1 MGLKPSDFSNP
12 KKIEQAKSQELKA
25 KGQVVNETFLAIIN
39 PAAGGGR
46 CGERVGS
53 ALTRLR
59 TAGLAIETAET
70 SAAGQAT
77 QIAREAYERGYRKF
91 LAVGG
96 DGTSYEIVNGLFPES
111 IRSQGVS
118 PENNR
123 IATLGFLPLG
133 TGNSFLR
140 DFEDLASGNS
150 GLEHAMQALE
160 ARRSRP
166 CDVLQLVHKHG
177 VIYYTNL
184 LSVGFAA
191 DVAALRHRRF
201 LALGRFGY
209 LLSVFLSL
217 ARLDRRPF
225 PVRFDAQQEF
235 DARRCLFLT
244 FNNSKFTGGT
254 MMIAPDAVT
263 DDGLIEYV
271 RWGPIGR
278 LGLIRNLAT
287 LYDGT
292 HIRHP
297 LAERQAVRRVEF
309 HLDGPVDVMVD
320 GEVLTLECR
329 NIDVLPGALRVV
341 V

>member
-1 MGLKPSDFSNP
+1 M
-12 KKIEQAKSQELKA
+12 
-25 KGQVVNETFLAIIN
+25 NETFLAIIN

-46 CGERVGS
+46 CGERVRS
-53 ALTRLR
+53 ALDRLR
-59 TAGLAIETAET
+59 AAGIALETAET
-70 SAAGQAT
+70 RAAGEAT
-77 QIAREAYERGYRKF
+77 VIARAAYGHGYRKF

-96 DGTSYEIVNGLFPES
+96 DGTSYEIVNGLFPDS
-111 IRSQGVS
+111 LVAGAGT
-118 PENNR
+118 PENAV
-123 IATLGFLPLG
+123 ATLGFLPLG

-140 DFEDLASGNS
+140 DFVGEGSGKS
-150 GLEHAMQALE
+150 GLEHAMRALE

-166 CDVLQLVHKHG
+166 CDVFRLTHKDG
-177 VIYYTNL
+177 AIYYMNL

-201 LALGRFGY
+201 LGLGQFGY
-209 LLSVFLSL
+209 LLSIFSCL

-225 PVRFDAQQEF
+225 PVRFDGQQEF
-235 DARRCLFLT
+235 DSRRCLFLT

-278 LGLIRNLAT
+278 LGLIWNLAT

-292 HIRHP
+292 HTRHP
-297 LAERQAVRRVEF
+297 LAERQAIRRVEF
-309 HLDGPVDVMVD
+309 QLDRPVDVMVD
-320 GEVLTLECR
+320 GEVLALECR
-329 NIDVLPGALRVV
+329 AIEVLPAALRVV

>member
-1 MGLKPSDFSNP
+1 MK
-12 KKIEQAKSQELKA
+12 
-25 KGQVVNETFLAIIN
+25 ETFLAIIN

-46 CGERVGS
+46 CGERVGA
-53 ALTRLR
+53 ALDRLR
-59 TAGLAIETAET
+59 AAGIVLETAET
-70 SAAGQAT
+70 HAAGAAT
-77 QIAREAYERGYRKF
+77 QIARDAYRSGFRKF
-91 LAVGG
+91 IAVGG

-111 IRSQGVS
+111 ISQEGSCGADDHV
-118 PENNR
+118 P
-123 IATLGFLPLG
+123 TLGFLPLG

-140 DFEDLASGNS
+140 DFEDRSSSKS
-150 GLEHAMQALE
+150 GLEHAMQALD

-166 CDVLQLVHKHG
+166 CDVLRLTHKQG
-177 VIYYTNL
+177 AIYFTNL

-191 DVAALRHRRF
+191 DVATLRHRRF
-201 LALGRFGY
+201 LNLGQAGY
-209 LLSVFLSL
+209 LLSIFLCL
-217 ARLDRRPF
+217 ARLNRRPF
-225 PVRFDAQQEF
+225 QVRLEGQQQF

-278 LGLIRNLAT
+278 MGLIRNLGT

-292 HIRHP
+292 HTRHP
-297 LAERQAVRRVEF
+297 LAERQATRRVEVQ
-309 HLDGPVDVMVD
+309 LDAPVDVMVD
-320 GEVLTLECR
+320 GEVLTLECQA
-329 NIDVLPGALRVV
+329 IDVLPAALRVV

>member
-1 MGLKPSDFSNP
+1 M
-12 KKIEQAKSQELKA
+12 
-25 KGQVVNETFLAIIN
+25 NETFLAIIN

-46 CGERVGS
+46 CGERVGP
-53 ALTRLR
+53 ALDRLR
-59 TAGLAIETAET
+59 AAGLAIETAET

-77 QIAREAYERGYRKF
+77 QIAREAYGRGFRKF
-91 LAVGG
+91 LSVGG

-111 IRSQGVS
+111 ESQEGGSQVPGVRSQEVS
-118 PENNR
+118 PENDR

-140 DFEDLASGNS
+140 DFEDLASGKS
-150 GLEHAMQALE
+150 SLEHAMQALE

-166 CDVLQLVHKHG
+166 CDVLRLAHKEG
-177 VIYYTNL
+177 AIYYTNL

-225 PVRFDAQQEF
+225 PVRFDGQQEF

-254 MMIAPDAVT
+254 MMIAPDAAT

-292 HIRHP
+292 HTRHP
-297 LAERQAVRRVEF
+297 LAERQAVWRVEF
-309 HLDGPVDVMVD
+309 QLDGPVDVMVD
-320 GEVLTLECR
+320 GEVLRLECR
-329 NIDVLPGALRVV
+329 TIDVLPGALRIVV
-341 V
+341 

>member
-1 MGLKPSDFSNP
+1 M
-12 KKIEQAKSQELKA
+12 
-25 KGQVVNETFLAIIN
+25 NETFLTIIN

-46 CGERVGS
+46 CGLRVGA
-53 ALTRLR
+53 ALDRLR
-59 TAGLAIETAET
+59 RAGIALETAET

-77 QIAREAYERGYRKF
+77 QIAREAYGRGYRKF

-111 IRSQGVS
+111 RSQVSGVGSQGVS
-118 PENNR
+118 GGAEDQIP
-123 IATLGFLPLG
+123 TLGFLPLG

-140 DFEDLASGNS
+140 DFADGVSSKNS
-150 GLEHAMQALE
+150 LEHAMQALE

-166 CDVLQLVHKHG
+166 CDVMRLAHKDG
-177 VIYYTNL
+177 AIYYTNL
-184 LSVGFAA
+184 LSVGFTA

-201 LALGRFGY
+201 LGLGQFGY
-209 LLSVFLSL
+209 LLSVFLCL

-225 PVRFDAQQEF
+225 PLRLEGQREF
-235 DARRCLFLT
+235 DSRRCLFLT

-278 LGLIRNLAT
+278 LGLIRNLTT

-292 HIRHP
+292 HTRHP
-297 LAERQAVRRVEF
+297 LAERQAVRQVEF
-309 HLDGPVDVMVD
+309 RLDGPVDVMVD

-329 NIDVLPGALRVV
+329 AIEVLPSALRVV

>member
-1 MGLKPSDFSNP
+1 M
-12 KKIEQAKSQELKA
+12 
-25 KGQVVNETFLAIIN
+25 
-39 PAAGGGR
+39 
-46 CGERVGS
+46 
-53 ALTRLR
+53 
-59 TAGLAIETAET
+59 
-70 SAAGQAT
+70 
-77 QIAREAYERGYRKF
+77 
-91 LAVGG
+91 
-96 DGTSYEIVNGLFPES
+96 
-111 IRSQGVS
+111 
-118 PENNR
+118 
-123 IATLGFLPLG
+123 LGFLPLG

-140 DFEDLASGNS
+140 DFVEGTSGQD
-150 GLEHAMQALE
+150 GLEHAMRALE

-166 CDVLQLVHKHG
+166 CDVLRLAHKEG
-177 VIYYTNL
+177 ALYYTNL

-191 DVAALRHRRF
+191 NVAALRHRHF
-201 LALGRFGY
+201 LGLGQFGY
-209 LLSVFLSL
+209 LLSIFLCL

-225 PVRFDAQQEF
+225 PVRFDDQQEF

-278 LGLIRNLAT
+278 VGLIRNLAT

-292 HIRHP
+292 HTRHP

-309 HLDGPVDVMVD
+309 QLEGPVDVMVD
-320 GEVLTLECR
+320 GEVLTLECQT
-329 NIDVLPGALRVV
+329 IDVLPSALRVV

>member
-1 MGLKPSDFSNP
+1 MND
-12 KKIEQAKSQELKA
+12 
-25 KGQVVNETFLAIIN
+25 TFLAIIN
-39 PAAGGGR
+39 PAAGGGSCR
-46 CGERVGS
+46 QRVGA
-53 ALTRLR
+53 ALDRLR
-59 TAGLAIETAET
+59 AAGIALETAET
-70 SAAGQAT
+70 SAAGHAT
-77 QIAREAYERGYRKF
+77 QIAREAYGHGYRKF

-111 IRSQGVS
+111 GSQQSRSQVSGFGSQGVS
-118 PENNR
+118 GGAENQ
-123 IATLGFLPLG
+123 IEDQIPTLGFLPLG

-140 DFEDLASGNS
+140 DFEDGASGKR

-166 CDVLQLVHKHG
+166 CDVMRLTHKDG
-177 VIYYTNL
+177 AIYYMNL

-201 LALGRFGY
+201 LRLGQFGY
-209 LLSVFLSL
+209 LLSIFLCL

-225 PVRFDAQQEF
+225 PVRLEDQRDFDS
-235 DARRCLFLT
+235 RRCLFLT

-278 LGLIRNLAT
+278 MGLIRNLAT

-292 HIRHP
+292 HTRHP

-309 HLDGPVDVMVD
+309 QLDGPVDVMVD

-329 NIDVLPGALRVV
+329 AIDVLPSALRVV

>member
-1 MGLKPSDFSNP
+1 
-12 KKIEQAKSQELKA
+12 
-25 KGQVVNETFLAIIN
+25 VNDTFLAIIN

-46 CGERVGS
+46 CGERVVA
-53 ALTRLR
+53 ALDRLR
-59 TAGLAIETAET
+59 AAGIALETAET
-70 SAAGQAT
+70 GAVGHAT
-77 QIAREAYERGYRKF
+77 QIAREAYGGGYRKF

-96 DGTSYEIVNGLFPES
+96 DGTSYEIVNGLFPDSLVTGE
-111 IRSQGVS
+111 GS
-118 PENNR
+118 PEGAV
-123 IATLGFLPLG
+123 ATLGFLPLG

-140 DFEDLASGNS
+140 DFVDGTSGKD
-150 GLEHAMQALE
+150 GLEHAMQALL

-166 CDVLQLVHKHG
+166 CDVLRMTHKDAA
-177 VIYYTNL
+177 IYYTNL

-191 DVAALRHRRF
+191 NVAALRHRRF
-201 LALGRFGY
+201 QRLGQFGY
-209 LLSVFLSL
+209 LLSIFLCL

-225 PVRFDAQQEF
+225 PVRTGGQQEF
-235 DARRCLFLT
+235 DRRRCLFLT

-263 DDGLIEYV
+263 DDGFIEYV

-278 LGLIRNLAT
+278 LGLIWNLAT

-292 HIRHP
+292 HTRHP
-297 LAERQAVRRVEF
+297 LAERRAVRRVEF
-309 HLDGPVDVMVD
+309 QLDGPVDVMVD

-329 NIDVLPGALRVV
+329 TIDVLPSALRVV